1 MRKALLA
8 IVALSLSGCALKGA
22 KIPGAPIPWAD
33 AGYTI
38 MGKTTEEACGAYIFG
53 IDFGHLFANQAASVT
68 AASGGEGGIGAI
80 LAMLPVGGGS
90 KEEARAL
97 YHALDKIP
105 EATHLL
111 DIRAESSFT
120 GIGTLGFPA
129 FGQRC
134 ATVHA
139 RGVKIDERPNPQ
151 QG

>member
-1 MRKALLA
+1 MRKA
-8 IVALSLSGCALKGA
+8 IFALFALTLSGCALKGA

-38 MGKTTEEACGAYIFG
+38 MGKTTEEACGSYIFG
-53 IDFGHLFANQAASVT
+53 IDFGHLFANQGASVS
-68 AASGGEGGIGAI
+68 ASSGASGLGAI
-80 LAMLPVGGGS
+80 LAMLPVGGGT
-90 KEEARAL
+90 KEESRAL

-105 EATHLL
+105 EATHFL
-111 DIRAESSFT
+111 DIRAESSFA
-120 GIGTLGFPA
+120 GLGTMGFPV

-134 ATVHA
+134 STVHA

>member
-8 IVALSLSGCALKGA
+8 IMAISLSGCALKGA

-53 IDFGHLFANQAASVT
+53 IDFGHLFANQGAGVT
-68 AASGGEGGIGAI
+68 AAAGGSPLDAI
-80 LAMLPVGGGS
+80 MGMLPIGGS

-111 DIRAESSFT
+111 DIRAESSWT
-120 GIGTLGFPA
+120 GLGTMSLPL

>member
-1 MRKALLA
+1 MRKAFFAVLA
-8 IVALSLSGCALKGA
+8 MSSLSGCALKGA
-22 KIPGAPIPWAD
+22 SIPGAAIPWAD
-33 AGYTI
+33 AGYTV

-53 IDFGHLFANQAASVT
+53 LDFAHLFANQEGSVAAAASSDPLSAILGMV
-68 AASGGEGGIGAI
+68 SGGGA
-80 LAMLPVGGGS
+80 
-90 KEEARAL
+90 EESRAL

-111 DIRAESSFT
+111 DVRTETSWA
-120 GIGTLGFPA
+120 GLGTLNLPL